1 MEKQEV
7 FEKVKELIVNEL
19 AVDEKI
25 VTLDATFE
33 SDLGADSLDAI
44 ELICSLEETFAISI
58 LDEDAMELRTVGQ
71 IVDYI
76 IAHK

>member
-58 LDEDAMELRTVGQ
+58 PDEDAMELRTVGQ